1 MKSPIIRIN
10 DVSEIDTSRVSVYD
24 LNNRY
29 LDRRGNMYGLKY
41 DRLSKKIQIIRIV
54 RTLTDEAQLLQQKI
68 IRKKIDQTK
77 NPAEEDFPAEQFEL
91 QEESFFDP
99 DLLVSETLNLV
110 TAHKERLRGII
121 MNIKNSNIFPKENKH
136 ESVELENIFRN
147 LEIDGIQQFEKVEN
161 YEKELS
167 HYPRSITYYQ
177 AKIDNHGRAV
187 IESLGN
193 NKDKIMNFIH
203 LYEMYISLKAVY
215 RNLKKILMSLVEFIN
230 QRDVESGRKFT
241 PFEKQSFEDSQVS
254 IANTLFEIDDILNKL
269 APLGEYLKSP
279 ENF

>member
-41 DRLSKKIQIIRIV
+41 DRVSKKIQIIRIV
-54 RTLTDEAQLLQQKI
+54 RTLTDEAQLLQQRI

-77 NPAEEDFPAEQFEL
+77 NPSEEDLPSEQFDI

-99 DLLVSETLNLV
+99 DLVVSETLSLV
-110 TAHKERLRGII
+110 SAHKERLRGIM

-187 IESLGN
+187 IEALGN
-193 NKDKIMNFIH
+193 SKDKIMNFIH
-203 LYEMYISLKAVY
+203 LYEMYISLRAVY
-215 RNLKKILMSLVEFIN
+215 KNLKKILMSLVEFIN